1 MKYIFL
7 ALILTI
13 SGSLF
18 AQNKKQLDHA
28 DVHRWRKIEQ
38 QKLSNNG
45 QWALWSQTPVSE
57 GDPTLHLWN
66 AASGITTIFPRS
78 SEAQFSDDS
87 KWLVF
92 KIKPALDTL
101 KTLRR
106 KKVKDEDLPKDT
118 LGIFDLV
125 NGKLEKIPRLKNFSL
140 PEKWSGWLAFQVEM
154 EKPVAV
160 KKDTAVVKSDTI
172 KTAQTPPATPPN
184 GTNKA
189 KKKTPKKEDKD
200 NGYRLIVRN
209 LPKGFQ
215 DTIAY
220 VKEFTLAKRG
230 PRLLLHATG
239 KGDTLLFYANPKVLQ
254 NGIYLIDLEQYSLR
268 PLLRTKGKFQQLALD
283 DFGRQASFVA
293 DLDTTKAR
301 IRPWQL
307 GYWKT
312 ELDSAKI
319 ITSTK
324 SDFLTKFQ
332 SPLPAVAF
340 PPAEPWR
347 AGAKEGTN
355 QPVTNQPT
363 TNQPITNQ
371 PVTNQPITNQPIN
384 PWGISENTRP
394 VFSDDGS
401 KLYFGVAPPPI
412 LNDTMLLKEEIVEVE
427 VWAWNDKRLYTQEK
441 NRLEN
446 EKKRFYPVV
455 WHTGQ
460 NRFVALGSP
469 ELPELR
475 FQEQR
480 NANLALGITEE
491 PYTSY
496 ITSEGT
502 AHKDLVAVNLE
513 TGDKRTIIKD
523 LRCNPRLSPSA
534 KYVTWWSDPDTAWF
548 AWNASTSTIARLTDN
563 RTVPF
568 FNEEND
574 VPDYPSEHGLAAW
587 LEGDEAMLVYDKY
600 DIWRIDPDGKKKPQC
615 LTTGRESK
623 TTFRYIKL
631 DPEERSIRYN
641 APLLLHKFNDVT
653 KSEGYTWLNLPR
665 ENFTK
670 PGMLVPFIKDNWED
684 GFAYTRNVL
693 KARYEDVFL
702 YSKENYQTFPNLIY
716 ATGGQSEKLIS
727 DANPQ
732 QSEYKWGSIEMVEWT
747 SLTGEKIKGLLVKPE
762 GFDPK
767 KQYPMLVNFYE
778 KLSDELFRHRA
789 PDFHRS
795 QINYTFYASRGYLVF
810 APDIPYRIG
819 YPGESAY
826 DAIMSGVT
834 ALISKG
840 FVDPKRV
847 ALQGHSWGGYQSAY
861 LVTRTNLF
869 ACAEAGAPV
878 ANMTSAYGGIRW
890 ESGLNRAFQY
900 EHQQSR
906 IGGSLWEKPKQYIE
920 NSPLFA
926 LDKVETPLLILHNDK
941 DGAVPWYQ
949 GIELFTGL
957 RRLDKP
963 AWLLNY
969 NDEPHWPVKIQN
981 RVDFQKR
988 MQQFFDYYLM
998 AAPEPSWMK
1007 RGVPPMEKGILQG
1020 Y

>member
-1 MKYIFL
+1 MKQFL
-7 ALILTI
+7 LL
-13 SGSLF
+13 SLLSLF
-18 AQNKKQLDHA
+18 SSILLSQNKKPIEQA

-38 QKLSNNG
+38 QKISNNG
-45 QWALWSQTPVSE
+45 QWALWGQTSVSE
-57 GDPTLHLWN
+57 GDATLHLWS
-66 AASGITTIFPRS
+66 AASGTTRVFPRS

-101 KTLRR
+101 KALRR

-118 LGIFDLV
+118 LCIFDLS

-140 PEKWSGWLAFQVEM
+140 PEKWSGWLAFQIEM
-154 EKPVAV
+154 EKPAPA
-160 KKDTAVVKSDTI
+160 KKDTSAVKSDTI
-172 KTAQTPPATPPN
+172 KTAIVPSPTPPN
-184 GTNKA
+184 GASKA

-220 VKEFTLAKRG
+220 VKEFALAKRG
-230 PRLLLHATG
+230 PRLLLNTTG
-239 KGDTLLFYANPKVLQ
+239 KGDTLPFSANPKAFQ
-254 NGIYLIDLEQYSLR
+254 NGVYLIDLEPYSLR
-268 PLLRTKGKFQQLALD
+268 PLLRAKGKFQQLSLD
-283 DFGRQASFVA
+283 DFGRQAAFVA
-293 DLDTTKAR
+293 DIDTSKAR
-301 IRPWQL
+301 VRPWQL
-307 GYWKT
+307 AYFYSPEPERRREKT
-312 ELDSAKI
+312 DQDSAKI
-319 ITSTK
+319 IAGPQ
-324 SDFLTKFQ
+324 SDFLPKSQ
-332 SPLPAVAF
+332 
-340 PPAEPWR
+340 PP
-347 AGAKEGTN
+347 
-355 QPVTNQPT
+355 QPSQQP
-363 TNQPITNQ
+363 QQ
-371 PVTNQPITNQPIN
+371 
-384 PWGISENTRP
+384 WSISENARP
-394 VFSDDGS
+394 VFSDDGT
-401 KLYFGVAPPPI
+401 KLYFGIAPPSV
-412 LNDTMLLKEEIVEVE
+412 LNDTTLLKEEIVDVE
-427 VWAWNDKRLYTQEK
+427 VWTWNDKRLYTQEEI
-441 NRLEN
+441 RLEN
-446 EKKRFYPVV
+446 EKKRSYPVV
-455 WHTGQ
+455 FHTKQ
-460 NRFVALGSP
+460 NRFVPLGSP
-469 ELPELR
+469 DLPEIR

-480 NANLALGITEE
+480 NANLALGISEE
-491 PYTSY
+491 PYTKY

-502 AHKDLVAVNLE
+502 AHKDLFAVNLE
-513 TGDKRTIIKD
+513 TGDQKRIVKD
-523 LRCNPRLSPSA
+523 LRCNPRLSPAS
-534 KYVTWWSDPDTAWF
+534 KYIVWWSDSDTAWF
-548 AWNASTSTIARLTDN
+548 AWNASTATIARLTDN
-563 RTVPF
+563 GTVPF
-568 FNEEND
+568 FNEETD
-574 VPDYPSEHGLAAW
+574 VPDYPNEHGLAAW
-587 LEGDEAMLVYDKY
+587 LDGDEAVLIYDKY
-600 DIWRIDPDGKKKPQC
+600 DLWKIDPDGKKKPQRV
-615 LTTGRESK
+615 TDGRE
-623 TTFRYIKL
+623 TQTILRYIKL
-631 DPEERSIRYN
+631 DPEERSIKSK
-641 APLLLHKFNDVT
+641 APILLHKFNDLT
-653 KSEGYTWLNLPR
+653 KSEGYTWLNLPQD
-665 ENFTK
+665 NAAK
-670 PGMLVPFIKDNWED
+670 PGMTVPFLKEKWAE

-693 KARYEDVFL
+693 KARYDEVFL
-702 YSKENYQTFPNLIY
+702 YSRENYATFPNLIY
-716 ATGGQSEKLIS
+716 ASADVGEKIIS
-727 DANPQ
+727 NANPQ
-732 QSEYKWGSIEMVEWT
+732 QSEYNWGSIESVEWI

-767 KQYPMLVNFYE
+767 KQYPMIVNFYE
-778 KLSDELFRHRA
+778 KLSDNLHSHRA

-795 QINYTFYASRGYLVF
+795 QINYTVYTSRGYLVF

-834 ALISKG
+834 SLISKG

-847 ALQGHSWGGYQSAY
+847 ALQGHSWGGYQAAY

-949 GIELFTGL
+949 GIELFSGL
-957 RRLDKP
+957 RRLGKP

-988 MQQFFDYYLM
+988 MQQFFDHYLKD
-998 AAPEPSWMK
+998 APEPSWMK

>member
-371 PVTNQPITNQPIN
+371 PVTNQPITNQPVTN
-384 PWGISENTRP
+384 Q
-394 VFSDDGS
+394 
-401 KLYFGVAPPPI
+401 PPPI
-412 LNDTMLLKEEIVEVE
+412 SGNVEIIEM
-427 VWAWNDKRLYTQEK
+427 DRM
-441 NRLEN
+441 R
-446 EKKRFYPVV
+446 R
-455 WHTGQ
+455 
-460 NRFVALGSP
+460 
-469 ELPELR
+469 
-475 FQEQR
+475 
-480 NANLALGITEE
+480 
-491 PYTSY
+491 
-496 ITSEGT
+496 
-502 AHKDLVAVNLE
+502 
-513 TGDKRTIIKD
+513 
-523 LRCNPRLSPSA
+523 
-534 KYVTWWSDPDTAWF
+534 
-548 AWNASTSTIARLTDN
+548 
-563 RTVPF
+563 
-568 FNEEND
+568 
-574 VPDYPSEHGLAAW
+574 
-587 LEGDEAMLVYDKY
+587 
-600 DIWRIDPDGKKKPQC
+600 
-615 LTTGRESK
+615 
-623 TTFRYIKL
+623 
-631 DPEERSIRYN
+631 
-641 APLLLHKFNDVT
+641 
-653 KSEGYTWLNLPR
+653 
-665 ENFTK
+665 
-670 PGMLVPFIKDNWED
+670 
-684 GFAYTRNVL
+684 
-693 KARYEDVFL
+693 
-702 YSKENYQTFPNLIY
+702 
-716 ATGGQSEKLIS
+716 LIS
-727 DANPQ
+727 DH
-732 QSEYKWGSIEMVEWT
+732 MVMSKHT
-747 SLTGEKIKGLLVKPE
+747 SPHVTSFVEADVTNMVNWRNRVKD
-762 GFDPK
+762 GFK
-767 KQYPMLVNFYE
+767 KQYGENITFTPIFVEAVARAIRDFPMINISVDGTRIIVKKDINIGMAAALPSGNLIVPVIKNADFLNLAGLTKQVNDLANRARNNQL
-778 KLSDELFRHRA
+778 KPDEVQGGTFTLTNVGTFGNVMGT
-789 PDFHRS
+789 PI
-795 QINYTFYASRGYLVF
+795 INQPQV
-810 APDIPYRIG
+810 
-819 YPGESAY
+819 
-826 DAIMSGVT
+826 AIMAMGAIRKKPAVLETEYGDVIAIRQMMFLSLSYDHRV
-834 ALISKG
+834 
-840 FVDPKRV
+840 VDGSLGGSFLRRV
-847 ALQGHSWGGYQSAY
+847 ADY
-861 LVTRTNLF
+861 LEQF
-869 ACAEAGAPV
+869 DA
-878 ANMTSAYGGIRW
+878 
-890 ESGLNRAFQY
+890 
-900 EHQQSR
+900 
-906 IGGSLWEKPKQYIE
+906 
-920 NSPLFA
+920 
-926 LDKVETPLLILHNDK
+926 
-941 DGAVPWYQ
+941 
-949 GIELFTGL
+949 
-957 RRLDKP
+957 
-963 AWLLNY
+963 
-969 NDEPHWPVKIQN
+969 N
-981 RVDFQKR
+981 RV
-988 MQQFFDYYLM
+988 L
-998 AAPEPSWMK
+998 
-1007 RGVPPMEKGILQG
+1007 
-1020 Y
+1020 